1 MMTLKPRLS
10 KTLEGCVIST
20 DPVMLATE
28 PRIFYD
34 IAFEGSGRSMLA
46 NLIKNLQQSLSDW
59 IERGDDF

>member
-1 MMTLKPRLS
+1 M
-10 KTLEGCVIST
+10 IST